1 MLNRAVLLSP
11 TFLPLPP
18 MIARLLR
25 CGGILISLLAAQMAS
40 AQSLTAQQALDSV
53 RAKYRLPALL
63 AAVVEPKRILYVYAG
78 VKRSDQP
85 EPISLTDYFH
95 LGSNTKGITSLL
107 AGKLVEQ
114 GKLQWSSKLVDVV
127 PALRGKTLPAYADIT
142 LDQLLSHRA
151 GIRPYMAGSDYRSLP
166 VFTGTVSERRL
177 QFAQVILQQTPVA
190 PGNGR
195 LHKYS
200 NAGYVL
206 VALMLEQA
214 SHCSWEEL
222 VTSTFSE
229 LKLHYVLG
237 FPSQTDAR
245 QPWGHWQQ
253 QPTDT
258 VFTPLGPTHT
268 YKLRD
273 YMAPAGDIAM
283 PLPDFA
289 QLVQMHLRGLL
300 GRRRHNYLSPDMY
313 QLIHFGKPEYAYGW
327 GVEKLDAT
335 GPLVSF
341 HDGTAGTF
349 YCHTILVP
357 SQKVAFVVLTNQ
369 GGDAAENACTDLRI
383 RLNKLSL
390 QGKL

>member
-1 MLNRAVLLSP
+1 
-11 TFLPLPP
+11 
-18 MIARLLR
+18 MITRLLR
-25 CGGILISLLAAQMAS
+25 CGGILLGLLAAQMAS
-40 AQSLTAQQALDSV
+40 AQSLAAQQALDSV

-63 AAVVEPKRILYVYAG
+63 AAVIEPKRIRYVYAG
-78 VKRSDQP
+78 TKRNDQP

-95 LGSNTKGITSLL
+95 IGSDTKGITSLL

-142 LDQLLSHRA
+142 LDQLLSHQA

-166 VFTGTVSERRL
+166 AFTGTVSEKRL

-190 PGNGR
+190 PDKR
-195 LHKYS
+195 QLHKYS

-222 VTSTFSE
+222 VASTFHK
-229 LKLHYVLG
+229 LKLHYLLG

-253 QPTDT
+253 LPTDS

-289 QLVQMHLRGLL
+289 RLVQLHLRGLL
-300 GRRRHNYLSPDMY
+300 GKRNYLSAATY
-313 QLIHFGKPEYAYGW
+313 QTIHFGKPEYAYGW
-327 GVEKLDAT
+327 GVEKLDTT
-335 GPLVSF
+335 GALVSF
-341 HDGTAGTF
+341 HNGTAGTF
-349 YCHTILVP
+349 YCHAILVP

-369 GGDAAENACTDLRI
+369 GGNAAENACNELRI
-383 RLNKLSL
+383 RLNKLYL

>member
-1 MLNRAVLLSP
+1 
-11 TFLPLPP
+11 
-18 MIARLLR
+18 MITRLLR
-25 CGGILISLLAAQMAS
+25 CGGILIGLLAAQVAS
-40 AQSLTAQQALDSV
+40 AQSLAAQQALDSV
-53 RAKYRLPALL
+53 RTKYRLPALL
-63 AAVVEPKRILYVYAG
+63 AAVIEPKRIQYVYAG
-78 VKRSDQP
+78 TKRNDQP

-95 LGSNTKGITSLL
+95 IGSNTKGITSLL

-114 GKLQWSSKLVDVV
+114 GKLQWDSKLVDVV

-166 VFTGTVSERRL
+166 AFTGTVSERRL

-190 PGNGR
+190 PDSGQ

-206 VALMLEQA
+206 AALMLEQA
-214 SHCSWEEL
+214 SQCSWEEL
-222 VTSTFSE
+222 VASTFSE
-229 LKLHYVLG
+229 LKLHYMLG

-245 QPWGHWQQ
+245 QPWGHWRQL
-253 QPTDT
+253 PTDS
-258 VFTPLGPTHT
+258 VFTPLGPNHT

-273 YMAPAGDIAM
+273 YMALAGDVAM

-289 QLVQMHLRGLL
+289 RLVQLHLRGLL
-300 GRRRHNYLSPDMY
+300 GKRKHNYLSPDTY
-313 QLIHFGKPEYAYGW
+313 QTIHFGKPEYAYGW
-327 GVEKLDAT
+327 GVLKLGDNGA
-335 GPLVSF
+335 PVSF
-341 HDGTAGTF
+341 HNGTAGTF
-349 YCHTILVP
+349 YCHAILFP

-369 GGDAAENACTDLRI
+369 GGDAAEQACTELRR
-383 RLNKLSL
+383 RLNKLYL

>member
-1 MLNRAVLLSP
+1 
-11 TFLPLPP
+11 
-18 MIARLLR
+18 MITRLLR
-25 CGGILISLLAAQMAS
+25 CGGILIGLLAAQVAS
-40 AQSLTAQQALDSV
+40 AQSLAAQQALDSI

-63 AAVVEPKRILYVYAG
+63 AAVIEPKRIRYVYAG
-78 VKRSDQP
+78 IKRNDQP

-95 LGSNTKGITSLL
+95 IGSDTKGITSLL

-114 GKLQWSSKLVDVV
+114 GKLHWSSKLVDVV
-127 PALRGKTLPAYADIT
+127 PALRGRTLPAYADIT

-166 VFTGTVSERRL
+166 AFTGTVSEKRL
-177 QFAQVILQQTPVA
+177 QFAQVILKQTPVA
-190 PGNGR
+190 PDKGQ

-222 VTSTFSE
+222 VASTFHK
-229 LKLHYVLG
+229 LKLHYLLG

-253 QPTDT
+253 LPTDS

-289 QLVQMHLRGLL
+289 RLVQLHLRGLL
-300 GRRRHNYLSPDMY
+300 GKRNYLSAATY
-313 QLIHFGKPEYAYGW
+313 QTIHFGKPEYAYGW
-327 GVEKLDAT
+327 GVEKLDTT
-335 GPLVSF
+335 GALVSF
-341 HDGTAGTF
+341 HNGTAGTF
-349 YCHTILVP
+349 YCHAILVP
-357 SQKVAFVVLTNQ
+357 SQKVTFVVLTNQ
-369 GGDAAENACTDLRI
+369 GGDAAENACNELRI
-383 RLNKLSL
+383 RLNKLYL

>member
-1 MLNRAVLLSP
+1 
-11 TFLPLPP
+11 
-18 MIARLLR
+18 MITRLLR
-25 CGGILISLLAAQMAS
+25 CGGTLIGLLAAQVTS
-40 AQSLTAQQALDSV
+40 AQSLAAQQALDSI

-63 AAVVEPKRILYVYAG
+63 AAVIEPKRIRYVYAG
-78 VKRSDQP
+78 IKRNDQP

-95 LGSNTKGITSLL
+95 IGSDTKGITSLL

-114 GKLQWSSKLVDVV
+114 GKLQWSSKLIDVV

-166 VFTGTVSERRL
+166 AFTGTVSERRL

-190 PGNGR
+190 PDKGQ

-206 VALMLEQA
+206 AALMLEQA

-222 VTSTFSE
+222 VASTFHQ
-229 LKLHYVLG
+229 LKLHYLLG

-253 QPTDT
+253 LPTDS

-289 QLVQMHLRGLL
+289 RLVQLHLRGLL
-300 GRRRHNYLSPDMY
+300 GKRNYLSAATY
-313 QLIHFGKPEYAYGW
+313 QTIHFGKPEYAYGW
-327 GVEKLDAT
+327 GVEKLDTT
-335 GPLVSF
+335 GALVSF
-341 HDGTAGTF
+341 HNGTAGTF
-349 YCHTILVP
+349 YCHAILVP

-369 GGDAAENACTDLRI
+369 GGDAAENACNELRI
-383 RLNKLSL
+383 RLNKLYL

>member
-1 MLNRAVLLSP
+1 
-11 TFLPLPP
+11 
-18 MIARLLR
+18 MITRLLR
-25 CGGILISLLAAQMAS
+25 CGGILLGLLAAQAAS
-40 AQSLTAQQALDSV
+40 AQSLAAQQVLDSV

-63 AAVVEPKRILYVYAG
+63 AAVIEPKRIRYVYAG
-78 VKRSDQP
+78 VKRNDQP
-85 EPISLTDYFH
+85 EPINLTDYFH
-95 LGSNTKGITSLL
+95 IGSDTKGVTSLL

-127 PALRGKTLPAYADIT
+127 PALRGKILPVYADVT

-166 VFTGTVSERRL
+166 AFTGTVSERRL

-190 PGNGR
+190 PDNGQ
-195 LHKYS
+195 LYKYS

-206 VALMLEQA
+206 AALMLEQA
-214 SHCSWEEL
+214 GRCSWEEL
-222 VTSTFSE
+222 VASTFHK

-237 FPSQTDAR
+237 FPSRTEAR

-253 QPTDT
+253 LPTDS

-268 YKLRD
+268 YRLWD

-289 QLVQMHLRGLL
+289 RLVQLHLRGLL
-300 GRRRHNYLSPDMY
+300 GKRNYLAAATY
-313 QLIHFGKPEYAYGW
+313 QTIHFGKPEYAYGW
-327 GVEKLDAT
+327 GVEKLDTT
-335 GPLVSF
+335 GALVSF
-341 HDGTAGTF
+341 HDGTTGTF
-349 YCHTILVP
+349 YCHTILIP

-369 GGDAAENACTDLRI
+369 GGDAAEHACNELRI
-383 RLNKLSL
+383 RLNKLYL
-390 QGKL
+390 LGKL

>member
-1 MLNRAVLLSP
+1 
-11 TFLPLPP
+11 
-18 MIARLLR
+18 MITRLLR
-25 CGGILISLLAAQMAS
+25 CGGILIGLLAAQVAS
-40 AQSLTAQQALDSV
+40 AQSLAAQQALDSV
-53 RAKYRLPALL
+53 RTKYRLPALL
-63 AAVVEPKRILYVYAG
+63 AAVIEPKRMQYVYAG
-78 VKRSDQP
+78 TKRNDQP

-95 LGSNTKGITSLL
+95 IGSNTKGITSLL

-114 GKLQWSSKLVDVV
+114 GKLQWDSKLVDVV

-166 VFTGTVSERRL
+166 AFTGTVSERRR

-190 PGNGR
+190 PDSGQ

-206 VALMLEQA
+206 AALMLEQA

-222 VTSTFSE
+222 VASTFSE
-229 LKLHYVLG
+229 LKLHYMLG

-253 QPTDT
+253 LPTDS
-258 VFTPLGPTHT
+258 VFTPLGPSHT

-273 YMAPAGDIAM
+273 YMAPAGDVAM

-289 QLVQMHLRGLL
+289 RLVQLHLRGLL
-300 GRRRHNYLSPDMY
+300 GKRKHNYLSPDTY
-313 QLIHFGKPEYAYGW
+313 QTIHFGKPEYAYGW
-327 GVEKLDAT
+327 GVLELGDNGA
-335 GPLVSF
+335 PVSF
-341 HDGTAGTF
+341 HNGTAGTF
-349 YCHTILVP
+349 YCHAILFP

-369 GGDAAENACTDLRI
+369 GGDAAEQACTELRR
-383 RLNKLSL
+383 RLNKLYL
-390 QGKL
+390 QSKL